1 MRRWFSLWV
10 LASALWAGLAQAQ
23 SQTDQEDV
31 WLQET
36 IQKVLARRGYESL
49 EVRAKGGVVTVTGR
63 VRSARDKILIIQA
76 AFTVAE
82 VEAIETDLQLRVSGT
97 PQLEEEIWLTLFQE
111 GLGGELEEIIVENG
125 VAEVSGRA
133 PDEATRDKV
142 FAIVR
147 RVPGVE
153 AVTSA
158 LIIADAAPKTP
169 EPARTAIA
177 TTPKPSPEREPAPLP
192 EPESELE
199 PERKPEPVPEP
210 EPVPVPELEPEP
222 EPEPEPVPE
231 PEPEPEPEAQPEP
244 VLAPVSEPEPE
255 PNSEAAPA
263 RNVAPARSETDIARD
278 IAQRILSAD
287 YTVFDHIQFG
297 FDEGVVEI
305 EGSLTTREKKDALEN
320 SIANISGVVS
330 VRSDIRVQSDS
341 SADQRLRRNLF
352 RRIYDDP
359 SFAEF
364 ADKPNPPVH
373 IVVDGKHVT
382 LTGAV
387 DTLIQQMAAEA
398 IVRTTFGVLSVKNR
412 IRVRE

>member
-177 TTPKPSPEREPAPLP
+177 MTPKPSPEREPAPLP

-199 PERKPEPVPEP
+199 PER
-210 EPVPVPELEPEP
+210 
-222 EPEPEPVPE
+222 EPEPVPE